1 MVDSHMPNRKLKSL
15 VAGLIVILA
24 IADLA
29 FVIFT
34 FVVPPIGHIDFK
46 YDGTSPSGVYLM
58 LENRSTQT
66 IFMQGTKDV
75 VWPNSPKTT
84 CSTAAYSNES
94 SDPGYLA
101 DGRPSLIRVL
111 PGGHFRMLVATDLPS
126 KYRGGHCRVR
136 LPLIGG
142 TFIESHE
149 FAPN

>member
-1 MVDSHMPNRKLKSL
+1 MPNLKLKP
-15 VAGLIVILA
+15 LIVCLFVILA

-29 FVIFT
+29 FCAFA
-34 FVVPPIGHIDFK
+34 FVVPPAGHIDLR
-46 YDGTSPSGVYLM
+46 YDGISPSGVFWM

-94 SDPGYLA
+94 SDPDYLA
-101 DGRPSLIRVL
+101 DGRSSLIRVL
-111 PGGHFRMLVATDLPS
+111 PGGHFRMLVATDLPK
-126 KYRGGHCRVR
+126 KYKGGHCHIR

-149 FAPN
+149 FTPN